1 MVFLPSMQSYIVLQA
16 HVYALFASD
25 ARFARTRRTRIYWG
39 WCNPYL
45 FLYLSVRQ
53 VFVGKRYTT
62 PIWKFKKEQLNVGL
76 WWGFKQLDCNG
87 NSVTLRDTA
96 VLAID
101 NNSIDSYTKQPGTL
115 SNQLQLKQSLR
126 TAYSNKRF
134 LTLGVL
140 LLNTSTIM

>member
-101 NNSIDSYTKQPGTL
+101 NNSIYR
-115 SNQLQLKQSLR
+115 QLYKTTRNFVKLAAIKIEQLTQINVS
-126 TAYSNKRF
+126 SPQVF
-134 LTLGVL
+134 CC
-140 LLNTSTIM
+140 